1 MTTLA
6 VFGGSFDPPHV
17 GHVLAAA
24 WVLSTG
30 EVDGLVVVPCGSHA
44 FGKALTPFPHRLRM
58 AELAFAPIRG
68 AHVSDIEAR
77 RVGPSYTVDTLEAL
91 RTQQTKLRLV
101 IGSDLVDEIPRW
113 HEGHRVPS
121 LAPPLVVGR
130 GGHGDGSEDIS
141 MPAVSS
147 TEVRRRL
154 RAGESVEALVPRAVR
169 RYVTRHG
176 LYRGA

>member
-1 MTTLA
+1 MSRRKT
-6 VFGGSFDPPHV
+6 
-17 GHVLAAA
+17 
-24 WVLSTG
+24 
-30 EVDGLVVVPCGSHA
+30 VVVAERADALGP
-44 FGKALTPFPHRLRM
+44 LTPVT
-58 AELAFAPIRG
+58 AETYLAGEAGSTEAGLSVINLCPADRYLSEGYYVSLLADARG
-68 AHVSDIEAR
+68 HAVL
-77 RVGPSYTVDTLEAL
+77 PNVDTLEAL
-91 RTQQTKLRLV
+91 RTQQIKLRLV

-130 GGHGDGSEDIS
+130 GGHGDGSGDIS